1 MAWLLLGEQMRSDS
15 ALAVVMTVAGVLIVA
30 LQRKETLTAQILKS
44 TFYSVFPQ

>member
-1 MAWLLLGEQMRSDS
+1 MAWLLLGEQMQSDS

-44 TFYSVFPQ
+44 TFYSVFT